1 MRQLKILKKVTNRD
15 DLSID
20 KYLQEISKIE
30 LLTIEEEIA
39 LAARIQQGDE
49 EALDILVKANLR
61 FVISVSKQYQN
72 NGLSL
77 LDLINEGNLGLIKAA
92 KRFDPTRGFKFISYA
107 VWWIRQSIMRALAE
121 QARIVRIPVNKIGSI
136 AKINAT
142 YSRLEQEMQCEPTV
156 DDIAEAVE
164 LSPKDV
170 KAALLMSNKPV
181 SMDAPLNTDFDRDNN
196 LYDVLLPDDATRP
209 DDSLLH
215 ESLQKE
221 IKRALS
227 TLSRREA
234 EIINLFFGIGKKRAY
249 SLDEISDV
257 ISLSKERVRQIKV
270 RAIQKMKNKF
280 RSKLL
285 KTYLGT

>member
-1 MRQLKILKKVTNRD
+1 MRQLKILKKVTDRN

-30 LLTIEEEIA
+30 LLTIEDEIA
-39 LAARIQQGDE
+39 LATRIQQGDKK
-49 EALDILVKANLR
+49 ALDILVKANLR
-61 FVISVSKQYQN
+61 FVISVAKQYQN
-72 NGLSL
+72 KGLSL

-92 KRFDPTRGFKFISYA
+92 ERFDPTRGFKFISYA
-107 VWWIRQSIMRALAE
+107 VWWIRQSIMKALAE
-121 QARIVRIPVNKIGSI
+121 QARIVRIPINKIGSI

-142 YSRLEQEMQCEPTV
+142 YSRLEQEMQGEPTI
-156 DDIAEAVE
+156 DDIAKAVE

-221 IKRALS
+221 IKRSLS

-234 EIINLFFGIGKKRAY
+234 EIVNLFFGIGKKRAY
-249 SLDEISDV
+249 SLDEISEV
-257 ISLSKERVRQIKV
+257 ISLSKERVRQIKE